1 MDGMIFHDGT
11 SGTPALYAI
20 ILSLPACNP
29 LFMHAELHLVD
40 AFTGT
45 PFRGNTAAVCIL
57 EKAADAGWMQQ
68 VATEMNHPE
77 TAFLLPHPSGWNL
90 RWFTPFQE
98 VDLCG
103 HGTLASAFVL
113 WESGKVKSGLPIS
126 FDTLSGTL
134 VARKE
139 GEWIMLD
146 FPAEPVTAAGPVP
159 GLSKAL
165 GVEPV
170 FTGRNRFDILA
181 ELPSADDVC
190 SLDPDMG
197 ALAALLTRGIIVTA
211 VSDLP
216 QYDFVSRFFAPS
228 IGVAEDP
235 VTGSAHCCLG
245 PYWGDK
251 LKKTSLVGFQCSAR
265 GGLVHVTLNGERVI
279 LGGHAVHVF
288 FGKLLV

>member
-1 MDGMIFHDGT
+1 
-11 SGTPALYAI
+11 
-20 ILSLPACNP
+20 
-29 LFMHAELHLVD
+29 MHAELHLVD

-57 EKAADAGWMQQ
+57 EKAVDTGWMQQ

-77 TAFLLPHPSGWNL
+77 TAFLLPISGGWNI

-103 HGTLASAFVL
+103 HATLASAFVL
-113 WESGKVKSGLPIS
+113 WESGKVKSGQPIS
-126 FDTLSGTL
+126 FDTRSGTL

-139 GEWIMLD
+139 GEWITLD

-197 ALAALLTRGIIVTA
+197 AIAALLTRGVIVTA

-245 PYWGDK
+245 PYWGEK

-265 GGLVHVTLNGERVI
+265 GGLVHVTLNGDRVI

-288 FGKLLV
+288 SGKLLV

>member
-1 MDGMIFHDGT
+1 
-11 SGTPALYAI
+11 
-20 ILSLPACNP
+20 
-29 LFMHAELHLVD
+29 MHAELHLVD

-57 EKAADAGWMQQ
+57 EKAADTGWMQQ

-77 TAFLLPHPSGWNL
+77 TAFLLPISSGWNL

-103 HGTLASAFVL
+103 HATLASAFVL
-113 WESGKVKSGLPIS
+113 WESGKVKSGQPIS

-139 GEWIMLD
+139 GEWITLD

-197 ALAALLTRGIIVTA
+197 AIAALLTRGVIVTA

-245 PYWGDK
+245 PYWGEK
-251 LKKTSLVGFQCSAR
+251 LKKTNLVGFQCSAR
-265 GGLVHVTLNGERVI
+265 GGLVHVTLNGDRVI

-288 FGKLLV
+288 SGKLLV

>member
-1 MDGMIFHDGT
+1 
-11 SGTPALYAI
+11 
-20 ILSLPACNP
+20 
-29 LFMHAELHLVD
+29 MHAELHLVD

-57 EKAADAGWMQQ
+57 EKPADTAWMQQ

-77 TAFLLPHPSGWNL
+77 TAFLLPLSGSWNL

-103 HGTLASAFVL
+103 HGTLAAAFVL
-113 WESGKVKSGLPIS
+113 WESGRAKPGSPIS
-126 FDTLSGTL
+126 FDTLSGAL
-134 VARKE
+134 MARKD
-139 GEWIMLD
+139 GEWITLD
-146 FPAEPVTAAGPVP
+146 FPSEPVTATGPVP
-159 GLSKAL
+159 GLTKAL

-197 ALAALLTRGIIVTA
+197 AFAALPTRGIIVTA

-245 PYWGDK
+245 PYWGEK
-251 LKKTSLVGFQCSAR
+251 LKKTNLVGFQCSAR
-265 GGLVHVTLNGERVI
+265 GGLVHVTLNGDRVI
-279 LGGHAVHVF
+279 LGGHAVHIF
-288 FGKLLV
+288 SGKLLV

>member
-1 MDGMIFHDGT
+1 M
-11 SGTPALYAI
+11 
-20 ILSLPACNP
+20 N
-29 LFMHAELHLVD
+29 AELHLVD

-57 EKAADAGWMQQ
+57 EKAVDAGWMQQ

-77 TAFLLPHPSGWNL
+77 TAFLLAIPNGWNL

-103 HGTLASAFVL
+103 HATLAAAFVL
-113 WESGKVKSGLPIS
+113 WESGKVKPDLPIS

-134 VARKE
+134 VARNE
-139 GEWIMLD
+139 DTWITLD
-146 FPAEPVTAAGPVP
+146 FPAEPFTAAGQVP
-159 GLSKAL
+159 GLSTAL

-181 ELPSADDVC
+181 ELSSADDVC

-197 ALAALLTRGIIVTA
+197 AIAALPTRGVIVTA

-245 PYWGDK
+245 PYWGEK

-265 GGLVHVTLNGERVI
+265 GGLVHVTLNGDRVI

-288 FGKLLV
+288 SGKLLV